1 MHCRGIRGAITIP
14 VNNKESII
22 AAAKELLQEMIQANG
37 IEIGEIAAIFF
48 TTTSDLNA
56 EFPAAATRELG
67 WPRHLALLCGHEMNV
82 PNSLPHC
89 LRILMLVNTGKKA
102 EEIEHVYL
110 GEAKKLKEPKV
121 VISGD
126 ES

>member
-1 MHCRGIRGAITIP
+1 MCCRGIRGAITVP

-22 AAAKELLQEMIQANG
+22 AATKELLKEMVQANG

-67 WPRHLALLCGHEMNV
+67 WPRHLALLCGHEINV
-82 PNSLPHC
+82 PNSLPRC
-89 LRILMLVNTGKKA
+89 LRILMLVNTEKA
-102 EEIEHVYL
+102 ADEIEHVYL
-110 GEAKKLKEPKV
+110 GEAKKLREDKEA
-121 VISGD
+121 
-126 ES
+126 

>member
-1 MHCRGIRGAITIP
+1 LCCRGIRGATTVP
-14 VNNKESII
+14 VNNKEGII
-22 AAAKELLQEMIQANG
+22 TATKELLKEMLQANG

-48 TTTSDLNA
+48 TTTPDLNA

-67 WPRHLALLCGHEMNV
+67 WPQQLALLCGHEMNV

-89 LRILMLVNTGKKA
+89 LRILMLVNTEKAA

-110 GEAKKLKEPKV
+110 GETKKLKENKLV
-121 VISGD
+121 VSGD
-126 ES
+126 KT